1 MLQRLGSFARAYF
14 RRLGGDGLSAM
25 WTVFAIFEELI
36 DDQWYERRVRTA
48 AIVALFIQGE
58 VLAKGKNK
66 QAGRARQYAAT

>member
-1 MLQRLGSFARAYF
+1 
-14 RRLGGDGLSAM
+14 M